1 LSVTNFVLAWN
12 ASAANDLISVDAIA
26 GPTLTIGDVTLAA
39 GTTTTTIAAQ
49 FSEAVQ
55 GIADGDFTLAA
66 SSSVF
71 AATTTPFTATPVP
84 TSFDGKVSLAMT
96 TGVPT
101 EVPVAG
107 TSELRI
113 AATDIEDLATNP
125 IANTAVSITAA
136 P

>member
-1 LSVTNFVLAWN
+1 
-12 ASAANDLISVDAIA
+12 
-26 GPTLTIGDVTLAA
+26 
-39 GTTTTTIAAQ
+39 
-49 FSEAVQ
+49 
-55 GIADGDFTLAA
+55 
-66 SSSVF
+66 
-71 AATTTPFTATPVP
+71 
-84 TSFDGKVSLAMT
+84 MT